1 MPGKKNCGK
10 CHKGK
15 SRLHQNADFLT
26 QLAACGVRA
35 GGKLRTLV
43 GTASTEQLLCLV
55 EICLNLLHNRVPL
68 NPGALRR
75 LRSHAER
82 IRALSR
88 ARSEQRARQLLLE
101 RNQSGRGI
109 PAVAAIL
116 ATTVLPMIAEYYIKR
131 KSGSASG

>member
-1 MPGKKNCGK
+1 MQTKKGGV
-10 CHKGK
+10 GK
-15 SRLHQNADFLT
+15 SNVCGSRLRQNANFLT

-68 NPGALRR
+68 NAGALRR
-75 LRSHAER
+75 LRSHADK

-88 ARSEQRARQLLLE
+88 ARSEQRARQLLME
-101 RNQSGRGI
+101 RQQSGRGI

-131 KSGSASG
+131 KN